1 VPNNQKVLRG
11 RLVFKTK
18 RNKEGKIE
26 RYKVRWV
33 VKGYAQQQ
41 GIDYYETYAGVCK
54 TAAWKIAL
62 AIAARLDLEVE
73 QIDVDTVFLNS
84 DSDATIYVDI
94 PPGWMEMGQLLSKDD
109 VAKLL
114 KALYGLKQAPR
125 LWQQFLAAA
134 LQELGF
140 EPLDSD
146 NYIYFNSTTKVIIV
160 TYVDDFLIVAKSIPA
175 INELKEL
182 LASKFSI
189 KELGLV

>member
-1 VPNNQKVLRG
+1 M
-11 RLVFKTK
+11 
-18 RNKEGKIE
+18 
-26 RYKVRWV
+26 
-33 VKGYAQQQ
+33 
-41 GIDYYETYAGVCK
+41 
-54 TAAWKIAL
+54 
-62 AIAARLDLEVE
+62 
-73 QIDVDTVFLNS
+73 DVDTAFLNS

-94 PPGWMEMGQLLSKDD
+94 PLGWIEIGQLLSKDD

-146 NYIYFNSTTKVIIV
+146 NCVYLNSITKVIIV
-160 TYVDDFLIVAKSIPA
+160 TYVDDFLIIAKSIPA
-175 INELKEL
+175 ITELKEL

-189 KELGLV
+189 KELGPTKHLRFVNLLRIKDLPAELHQMA